1 MKIEYQELNKLLQ
14 KFRTNPYKVFKVTT
28 PHTGYIKEF
37 KVKEG
42 DQVKGPSGK
51 WLEKPGTPLFVLERE
66 RNPKVIRAYIDGE
79 VQNLRTEL
87 LGKFVEAEE
96 VILEIKHP
104 LSQKE
109 IISEVLLSA
118 LYIVRAPETARYILS
133 PGIANKLERE
143 GFGKVKVKKGDELL
157 IMTFMKRETPI
168 TFSEEGSY
176 VIYNLYFSPFQ
187 VVERGSPLIGLCL
200 EEKLPYLQKIIDR
213 IKEEWS
219 GT

>member
-187 VVERGSPLIGLCL
+187 VVERGSPLVGLCL